1 MRIRTTAVLATS
13 LAVLP
18 LTACSSSPD
27 GKPAASP
34 AVAAPS
40 SSAPP
45 SASPSPSRAA
55 PLTFGQSLTTNAA
68 EDGSV
73 ATATVIGY
81 QQGVKTQQSADKEN
95 GTDGYVW
102 AALELKV
109 CSTKGTIHTSRF
121 PWILSYPD
129 GVRIEPS
136 GTTFGDFPKPE
147 YPIEATV
154 KEGDCVRGK
163 TVYAV
168 PSAQRPTKI
177 LYTTKLLAEPAEW
190 AVPTA

>member
-1 MRIRTTAVLATS
+1 MRTHTTAVLATS

-40 SSAPP
+40 SSSPP
-45 SASPSPSRAA
+45 SASPSRAA
-55 PLTFGQSLTTNAA
+55 PLAFGQSLTTNAA

-81 QQGVKTQQSADKEN
+81 QQSVKAQQSADTEN

-136 GTTFGDFPKPE
+136 GTTFGDFPN
-147 YPIEATV
+147 
-154 KEGDCVRGK
+154 
-163 TVYAV
+163 
-168 PSAQRPTKI
+168 PSTPSRPR
-177 LYTTKLLAEPAEW
+177 
-190 AVPTA
+190 

>member
-27 GKPAASP
+27 GKPAAGP
-34 AVAAPS
+34 AVTAPS

-55 PLTFGQSLTTNAA
+55 PLTFGQSLTTSTA

-81 QQGVKTQQSADKEN
+81 QQGVKAQQSADKEN

-102 AALELKV
+102 AALELKE
-109 CSTKGTIHTSRF
+109 RF
-121 PWILSYPD
+121 
-129 GVRIEPS
+129 
-136 GTTFGDFPKPE
+136 
-147 YPIEATV
+147 
-154 KEGDCVRGK
+154 
-163 TVYAV
+163 
-168 PSAQRPTKI
+168 
-177 LYTTKLLAEPAEW
+177 LA
-190 AVPTA
+190 

>member
-13 LAVLP
+13 LAVLA
-18 LTACSSSPD
+18 LSACNSPD
-27 GKPAASP
+27 EPAAGST
-34 AVAAPS
+34 VAGPV

-45 SASPSPSRAA
+45 SPSTSPTRAA
-55 PLTFGQSLTTNAA
+55 PLAFSQTLTTSAA

-81 QQGVKTQQSADKEN
+81 QQGVTAQQGADEEN

-102 AALELKV
+102 AAVELKV
-109 CSTKGTIHTSRF
+109 CSAKGTIITSRF
-121 PWILSYPD
+121 PWVLSYSD
-129 GVRIEPS
+129 GARIEPS

-168 PSAQRPTKI
+168 PAAQRPAKV